1 MNVTLKNCMDE
12 TINSKIEGAPAN
24 ELSNLIVQIYEKIP
38 IENKNK
44 INLIYNTI
52 LHNLYVFGY
61 DYYTSE
67 YLASIALTALD
78 NYKKNKLR

>member
-78 NYKKNKLR
+78 NYKKTN